1 MKLSLLQ
8 KASIAMPALLLA
20 MAAGAADNE
29 RPMAS
34 VIRTATSQIQITK
47 SFKTGSLDSLRDAV
61 VNPADYRKGPRTH
74 DLELLPRPAHGT
86 AAAMV
91 SGDRVVQTR
100 ATSVAAL
107 AVTNGSN
114 VYGQGVG
121 FVGPS
126 GAYSVNSAP
135 PDTVGAIG
143 ATQFVQVVNTTFAV
157 FDKATKNP
165 VLGAIPTNTL
175 WHGFGGQCEN
185 TNDGDGTVV
194 YDKAANRWIVSQ
206 FALQSAPYAQCV
218 AVSKTSD
225 ATGGWWLYQ
234 FNMPNTDLNDYPKMG
249 VWPDAYY
256 ETFNMFGFSFD
267 GALLCAYDRS
277 KMLTGAAATQ
287 QCFQLTPD
295 FGGVL
300 PSDWDGH
307 TAPPA
312 GSPNYLLNFGSNSLN
327 LWKFHVDWANPANST
342 LSSPTAIPVASFTGA
357 CNFGGACIKQA
368 NAPINKLDSLG
379 DRMMYRLAYRNFGDH
394 EALVATHSVDIP
406 GTIRTGTTGIRWY
419 EIRSPGAATPVVWQQ
434 STFSPDITYRW
445 MPSIAQDK
453 QGNIAVGYSVSS
465 ATINPGVR
473 YTGRLASDP
482 LNTLQAETTM
492 VNGGGAQK
500 IGLSRWGDYS
510 AMTVDPSDDCTFWY
524 TQEYLTANGTFNWS
538 TRIGSFKFPTC
549 N

>member
-1 MKLSLLQ
+1 MATSLFV
-8 KASIAMPALLLA
+8 KASVAVPALLLA
-20 MAAGAADNE
+20 LTAGAADND
-29 RPMAS
+29 RYNGPI
-34 VIRTATSQIQITK
+34 IRTVGPDVQITK
-47 SFKTGSLDSLRDAV
+47 AIKTGSLDSLRDV
-61 VNPADYRKGPRTH
+61 PVNSADFHKGPRVH
-74 DLELLPRPAHGT
+74 DLDRLPAPRRG
-86 AAAMV
+86 AASTL

-100 ATSVAAL
+100 TTLVSAL

-114 VYGQGVG
+114 VLGQGLG

-126 GAYSVNSAP
+126 GTYAVDSAP

-143 ATQFVQVVNTTFAV
+143 ATQYLQVVNTTIAV
-157 FDKATKNP
+157 FDKTTKAP

-175 WHGFGGQCEN
+175 WHGFGGQCE
-185 TNDGDGTVV
+185 TANDGDGTVV
-194 YDKAANRWIVSQ
+194 YDKAANRWVVSQ
-206 FALQSAPYAQCV
+206 FALEATPFAQCV

-225 ATGGWWLYQ
+225 ATGGWWLYE
-234 FNMPNTDLNDYPKMG
+234 FDVSNTDINDYPKMG

-256 ETFNMFGFSFD
+256 ETFNMFGSSFD
-267 GALLCAYDRS
+267 GAKVCAYDRS
-277 KMLTGAAATQ
+277 KMLTGAPATQ

-312 GSPNYLLNFGSNSLN
+312 GSPNYMLNFGIDSLN
-327 LWKFHVDWANPANST
+327 LWKFHVDWTTPANST
-342 LSSPTAIPVASFTGA
+342 FSSPVVIPVASFIGA
-357 CNFGGACIKQA
+357 CNYGGTCIKQA
-368 NAPINKLDSLG
+368 SAPIAKLDSLG

-406 GTIRTGTTGIRWY
+406 GTLRTGVTGIRWY
-419 EIRSPGAATPVVWQQ
+419 EIRSPGAATPVLYQQ
-434 STFSPDITYRW
+434 STFSPADSTYRW

-453 QGNIAVGYSVSS
+453 QGNIAVGYSASGIN
-465 ATINPGVR
+465 INPSVR

-482 LNTLQAETTM
+482 LNTLQTETNM
-492 VNGGGAQK
+492 VNGSGAQK

-524 TQEYLTANGTFNWS
+524 TQEYMTASGTFNWS